1 MLVPGPVWQW
11 PRLVSR
17 CPAFALPWAS
27 AVTAVAWAVALQ
39 GLGGWSTRSE
49 PLEHPAEFL
58 AAVDQGQHPQAFLQH
73 FVVQL
78 DQYPTHVQ
86 SHPPGQVLLLWG
98 LDRIGLGGSGPATV
112 QTLLFAALATAGVL
126 TVTKWE
132 GGETA
137 FRRAAVFVGLT
148 PAAWTVATST
158 DPTFSG
164 LAVLSVV
171 AAFAA
176 ERASTRAALPLA
188 AAAGA
193 ALCCADFPGATQ
205 SLDHPARRSLR
216 HRSRPAGP

>member
-1 MLVPGPVWQW
+1 M
-11 PRLVSR
+11 
-17 CPAFALPWAS
+17 
-27 AVTAVAWAVALQ
+27 
-39 GLGGWSTRSE
+39 
-49 PLEHPAEFL
+49 
-58 AAVDQGQHPQAFLQH
+58 DQVQHPQAFPQH
-73 FVVQL
+73 FVDQL
-78 DQYPTHVQ
+78 DQYPIHVP
-86 SHPPGQVLLLWG
+86 SHPPGQVLLLLLWG

-171 AAFAA
+171 PAFAA
-176 ERASTRAALPLA
+176 ERASPRAALPPF

-193 ALCCADFPGATQ
+193 TLCCYFSYDPPLFLLPAIIQNKGSVHNLNQSAIRFGGEGGRKFPPAPNIPRTYESGHE
-205 SLDHPARRSLR
+205 SLGPTARRDQ
-216 HRSRPAGP
+216 